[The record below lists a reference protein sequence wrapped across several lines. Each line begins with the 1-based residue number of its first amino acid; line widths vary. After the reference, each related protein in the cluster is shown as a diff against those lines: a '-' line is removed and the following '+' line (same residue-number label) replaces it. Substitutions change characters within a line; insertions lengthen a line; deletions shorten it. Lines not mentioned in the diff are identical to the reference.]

1 MSVTPSPT
9 SPADTADV
17 AVGSPESSERTS
29 PGMSRFEP
37 TRRYPACESGMEAP
51 GIRHNKECRKR
62 FSELEEQRRKER
74 RIEPALSPES
84 PVVVPQVQVPV
95 QEVDDDDVV
104 PTPESARRQPETQ
117 VEYTR
122 RFKRKAET
130 DREQLEREIRE
141 DSEELLQTNMDFD
154 WFWAGSGEPVLVA
167 SLGTLEGPASF
178 APATSPE
185 MFSGSLDSVCFNRGN
200 EHDFVKMRLGGQDV
214 LVWKPDSIIDDQSLQ
229 ELDLEQGFKGMQEE
243 VRNLEHCKTGRI
255 ITQSE
260 LDDMKKAVPN
270 LRLIQSRWV
279 AAYKSSERVRTRI
292 VAKDFNRGSS
302 ARSLGFSSPTPSIE
316 SVHLVLAM
324 AATRKMLLRALDV
337 SHAFMHSPLG
347 TGVHVVLKMPLSISF
362 PSGEATYYLLE
373 KALNGLRDA
382 SLAWLQL
389 LTFTVEHVGLWSDS
403 LEPCVYGGQIVK
415 DGHEI
420 GFCLCV
426 VYVDDI
432 LLLSTTK
439 EAEEHVVATL
449 SSVVPVKTTGEIG
462 EEGGSLTFIGRVI
475 KRERFL

>member
-1 MSVTPSPT
+1 M
-9 SPADTADV
+9 
-17 AVGSPESSERTS
+17 
-29 PGMSRFEP
+29 
-37 TRRYPACESGMEAP
+37 
-51 GIRHNKECRKR
+51 
-62 FSELEEQRRKER
+62 
-74 RIEPALSPES
+74 
-84 PVVVPQVQVPV
+84 PV

-154 WFWAGSGEPVLVA
+154 WFWVGSGEPVLVVA

-185 MFSGSLDSVCFNRGN
+185 MFSGSLDSVCFNRSN
-200 EHDFVKMRLGGQDV
+200 EHDFVKMSLGGQDV
-214 LVWKPDSIIDDQSLQ
+214 LFWKPDSIIDDQSLQ

-292 VAKDFNRGSS
+292 VAKDFSRGSS

-324 AATRKMLLRALDV
+324 ASTRKMLLRALDV

-347 TGVHVVLKMPLSISF
+347 TGVHVVLKCRCRLVF
-362 PSGEATYYLLE
+362 H
-373 KALNGLRDA
+373 
-382 SLAWLQL
+382 Q
-389 LTFTVEHVGLWSDS
+389 
-403 LEPCVYGGQIVK
+403 VK
-415 DGHEI
+415 RPTI
-420 GFCLCV
+420 CL
-426 VYVDDI
+426 
-432 LLLSTTK
+432 
-439 EAEEHVVATL
+439 
-449 SSVVPVKTTGEIG
+449 
-462 EEGGSLTFIGRVI
+462 
-475 KRERFL
+475 KRH